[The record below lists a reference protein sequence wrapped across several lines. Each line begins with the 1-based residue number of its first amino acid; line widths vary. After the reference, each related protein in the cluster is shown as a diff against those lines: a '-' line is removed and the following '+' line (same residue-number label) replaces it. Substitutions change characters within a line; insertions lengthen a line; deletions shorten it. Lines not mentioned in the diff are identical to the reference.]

1 MLKYRLLQ
9 ALNWIIDFSFYE
21 LDLSQVNFGVRLK
34 EKKRHHLESNYTPI
48 FFHPIFSFLN

>member
-21 LDLSQVNFGVRLK
+21 LDLSQVNFGVLLK
-34 EKKRHHLESNYTPI
+34 EKKKTSPRIKLHPN
-48 FFHPIFSFLN
+48 FFSSYI

>member
-34 EKKRHHLESNYTPI
+34 EKKKTSPRIKLHPN